1 VNGNGRQDEIWAVLA
16 AITERQNRMD
26 ARMEAQQAH
35 WEEWRHTAE
44 DLMKTLSYKAVD
56 LTKRADVT
64 EHILEELAHKIVEL
78 NERDNRLTRHLEVL
92 STICDDLIRDK
103 QDRKKRA

>member
-78 NERDNRLTRHLEVL
+78 NERDDRLTRHLEVL

-103 QDRKKRA
+103 QDRKKRT